1 MVYVIWTMA
10 CNSIFLSQSLNNDI
24 VFIRPC
30 LYLEMAG
37 LFSISHQF
45 HNSLTSTS
53 PRFPILISKEE
64 KEEMRM
70 FLGIEWYWWVLI
82 AAAFIVSVPFKMK
95 FMKWCSRRRQ
105 EKKEDLGKRGDDK
118 W

>member
-1 MVYVIWTMA
+1 
-10 CNSIFLSQSLNNDI
+10 
-24 VFIRPC
+24 
-30 LYLEMAG
+30 
-37 LFSISHQF
+37 
-45 HNSLTSTS
+45 
-53 PRFPILISKEE
+53 
-64 KEEMRM
+64 M